1 MADRPLSYD
10 PYEHLP
16 QVPSFTVT
24 SSDVADGEVLPMP
37 HVSGVMGAGGDDRS
51 PQLSWSGFPEGTKSF
66 VVTVFDPD
74 APTGSGFW
82 HWVLVDIPADVT
94 ELPAGA
100 GSGEGLPPGAF
111 HVRNDAGL
119 KEYTGPFPPPGHGPH
134 RYAIAVHALDVDSL
148 GVDDSAS
155 PAVVGFNLWQHTL
168 GRAVIVPTYAFEG

>member
-1 MADRPLSYD
+1 MPGEAPLPYD
-10 PYEHLP
+10 HLP
-16 QVPSFTVT
+16 EVPSFTVE
-24 SSDVADGEVLPMP
+24 SDEVADGQPIAEAHTADARVGRPGGN
-37 HVSGVMGAGGDDRS
+37 VSPALR
-51 PQLSWSGFPEGTKSF
+51 WSGAPEGTKSF

-134 RYAIAVHALDVDSL
+134 RYAIAVHTLDVDPL

-155 PAVVGFNLWQHTL
+155 PAVVGFNLWRHTL

>member
-1 MADRPLSYD
+1 MPGEAPLPYD
-10 PYEHLP
+10 HLP
-16 QVPSFTVT
+16 EVATFTVE
-24 SSDVADGEVLPMP
+24 SDEVADGQPIAEAHTADARVGRPGAN
-37 HVSGVMGAGGDDRS
+37 VSPGLR
-51 PQLSWSGFPEGTKSF
+51 WSGFPEGTKSF